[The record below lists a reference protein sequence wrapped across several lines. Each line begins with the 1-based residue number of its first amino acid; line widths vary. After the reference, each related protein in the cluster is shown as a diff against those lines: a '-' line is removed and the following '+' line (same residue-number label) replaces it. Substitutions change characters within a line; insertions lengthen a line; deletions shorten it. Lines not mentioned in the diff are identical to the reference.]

1 MIFTEELTSNKI
13 RLACQYTEEFD
24 SAWYG
29 TFKLSP
35 DRQSTGL
42 STFSPLTAVQNLIQ
56 HLTLI
61 YIRLKYM

>member
-1 MIFTEELTSNKI
+1 MMFIEELTANKI

-42 STFSPLTAVQNLIQ
+42 STFPRLTAVQNLIQ
-56 HLTLI
+56 RPTRI